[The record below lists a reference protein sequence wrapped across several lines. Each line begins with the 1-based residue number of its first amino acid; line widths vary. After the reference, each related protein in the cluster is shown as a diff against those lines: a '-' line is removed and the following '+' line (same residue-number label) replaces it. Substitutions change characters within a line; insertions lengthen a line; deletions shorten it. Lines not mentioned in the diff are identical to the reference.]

1 MSVNKQGIWMYSDS
15 DVVQSWPA
23 FMNLGFNSVSE
34 VVKGLQDGRIVFAYD
49 STTMNAKIRQL
60 KDTAGKSPDLLI
72 YRADEMVLY
81 MYSSEKLTKIFGG
94 EVETGYVHN
103 NDGFSQW
110 YRYTQHGSG
119 ATINESVVVPK
130 AGLWLISP
138 HITVTNDVSA
148 NNANIDFLCSVN
160 GGPFNNV
167 GAMNTYTHNTNV
179 YSVRCSP
186 QAVYASTPNKRI
198 AVAMKI
204 QCSQQINI
212 GWGGLTIGATKIG

>member
-1 MSVNKQGIWMYSDS
+1 MPVNKQKIWTYSDS

-34 VVKGLQDGRIVFAYD
+34 VVKGLQDGRVIFANN
-49 STTMNAKIRQL
+49 SQTMSSKLAAIKETATQAV
-60 KDTAGKSPDLLI
+60 DTLV
-72 YRADEMVLY
+72 YRVDEGVLY
-81 MYSSEKLTKIFGG
+81 MHSNDRLTKIFGG
-94 EVETGYVHN
+94 AVETGYVHN

-119 ATINESVVVPK
+119 ATINESIVVPK
-130 AGLWLISP
+130 VGLWLISP
-138 HITVTNDVSA
+138 NITVTNDVSA

-179 YSVRCSP
+179 YSVRCSS
-186 QAVYASTPNKRI
+186 QAVYASTPNQRI